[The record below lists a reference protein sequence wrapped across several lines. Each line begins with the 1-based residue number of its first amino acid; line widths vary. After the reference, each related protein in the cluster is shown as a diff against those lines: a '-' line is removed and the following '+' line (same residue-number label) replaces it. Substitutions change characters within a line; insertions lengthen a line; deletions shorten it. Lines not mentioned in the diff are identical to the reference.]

1 MIYFCCDERRRDAVR
16 AHPTLNGIDFLEVLD
31 SERPAGSPRQRTL
44 LVHLLK
50 PVPALTLDN
59 LALVGGVRITPV
71 KVQWIGPASAP
82 PPQATAAEA
91 AFLTALTD
99 ADHILAVRTDAAGD
113 FSSYTL
119 RLVRS
124 ATDSAPPSG
133 FDPLL
138 SHIDFS
144 FRVECAADFDCAPV
158 RVCTEPAP
166 DEPDID
172 YLAKDYASFRRL
184 MLDRMSVL
192 MPTWR
197 ERSAA
202 DLGVTLVELLAYVG
216 DHLSYRQDAIATE
229 AYLGTAR
236 RRASVRRHARL
247 VDYRMHDGCNA
258 RAWVQ
263 VAVSGDLTLPQET
276 QILSRTPGFP
286 ARIPSPASSALYDEI
301 MRRQPVVF
309 ETMHQKNL
317 FAGYDTLAFYTW
329 SDREC
334 CLPQGATRATLRGT
348 YDKLAVG
355 DVLVFEEV
363 MSPRTGRAEDADV
376 GHRHAVRLTEIVAS
390 VKGKP
395 LVDPLDD
402 QPITEIAWGGEDA
415 VPFCLCVSARTDPEH
430 GAVFNDAVSVAR
442 GNIVLADH
450 GRRIPDESLGRVPQ
464 PRVFLDPAPA
474 LDRCKRSDR
483 VAVPPRFRPMLANGP
498 LTQAAPYDANVK
510 PPVSARAA
518 MHWALDVVVP
528 SITLQSN
535 PGPQQRGWQARRNL
549 LGSGPDDTH
558 FAVEVEGD
566 GTAQLRFGDD
576 HQGLRP
582 DAGDSFLA
590 TYRVGNGA
598 TGNVGAE
605 ALAHVVCDID
615 AIEGVRNPMPAAGGI
630 EPETIEEV
638 RTRAPYAFRRQ
649 ERAVTPD
656 DYAEVTERAPQIQ
669 EAAATFRWT
678 GSWHTVFV
686 TADRA
691 SGLDVDAPF
700 EGGLRAFIEPYRMA
714 GYDLEVDG
722 PRYVPLEIEM
732 QVCVKPDYFRSD
744 VKAELLDVFSAGMLA
759 DGRRGLFHPDAFSFG
774 QPVYLSRLYAAA
786 QAVPGVESVTVTK
799 FGRQGETG
807 AEALETARL
816 DLGRLEIARLDNDRN
831 FPERGVFRL
840 QTGGGK

>member
-1 MIYFCCDERRRDAVR
+1 VIYFCCDARRRDAVR
-16 AHPTLNGIDFLEVLD
+16 AHPILNGIDFLEVLD

-59 LALVGGVRITPV
+59 LALAGGVRITPV
-71 KVQWIGPASAP
+71 RPQWIGPASAP
-82 PPQATAAEA
+82 PPQATAAEV
-91 AFLTALTD
+91 AFLTALND
-99 ADHILAVRTDAAGD
+99 ADHILVVRTDAAGD
-113 FSSYTL
+113 FSRYTL

-124 ATDSAPPSG
+124 ATDSAPPGG

-138 SHIDFS
+138 SQIDFS
-144 FRVECAADFDCAPV
+144 FRVECASDFDCAPV
-158 RVCTEPAP
+158 RICVEPAP
-166 DEPDID
+166 DQPDID

-192 MPTWR
+192 MPAWR

-263 VAVSGDLTLPQET
+263 VAVSGDLALAQGT
-276 QILSRTPGFP
+276 QIMSRTPGFP
-286 ARIPSPASSALYDEI
+286 SRIPASSALYDDI
-301 MRRQPVVF
+301 MRRQPLVF
-309 ETMHQKNL
+309 ETMHGKNL

-329 SDREC
+329 GDQEC
-334 CLPQGATRATLRGT
+334 CLPQGATRATLRGS

-376 GHRHAVRLTEIVAS
+376 GHRHAVRLTDVVTA
-390 VKGKP
+390 VKGQP
-395 LVDPLDD
+395 LVDPLNGR
-402 QPITEIAWGGEDA
+402 PITEIAWSGEDA

-430 GAVFNDAVSVAR
+430 GAVFNDTVSVAR

-450 GRRIPDESLGRVPQ
+450 GRRIVDEALGTVPQ
-464 PRVFLDPAPA
+464 PRVFLDPPA
-474 LDRCKRSDR
+474 GRDRCARTDR
-483 VAVPPRFRPMLANGP
+483 VPVPPRFHPVLANRP
-498 LTQAAPYDANVK
+498 LTQAAPYDVAAA
-510 PPVSARAA
+510 PPTSARAA
-518 MHWALDVVVP
+518 THWLFDAVVP
-528 SITLQSN
+528 FATLTGN
-535 PGPQQRGWQARRNL
+535 PGPQQRPWEARRDL
-549 LGSGPDDTH
+549 LGSEADDTH
-558 FAVEVEGD
+558 VVIEVEGD
-566 GTAQLRFGDD
+566 GSAQLRFGDD
-576 HQGLRP
+576 RHGLRP
-582 DAGDSFLA
+582 DPGDVFLA

-598 TGNVGAE
+598 AGNVGAE
-605 ALAHVVCDID
+605 ALAHVVCNVD

-656 DYAEVTERAPQIQ
+656 DYADVTERAPQIQ
-669 EAAATFRWT
+669 QAAATFRWT

-691 SGLDVDAPF
+691 GGLDVDAPF
-700 EGGLRAFIEPYRMA
+700 ESELRAFIEPYRMA

-732 QVCVKPDYFRSD
+732 QVCVRPDYFRSD
-744 VKAELLDVFSAGMLA
+744 VKAALLDLFSARVLA

-786 QAVPGVESVTVTK
+786 QVVPGVESVTITK

-807 AEALETARL
+807 AEALEDARL

>member
-1 MIYFCCDERRRDAVR
+1 MIYFCCDERRRDTVR
-16 AHPTLNGIDFLEVLD
+16 AHPTHNGIDFLEVLD

-50 PVPALTLDN
+50 PVPNLTLDN

-71 KVQWIGPASAP
+71 KVVWIGPASAP
-82 PPQATAAEA
+82 PAQATAAEA
-91 AFLTALTD
+91 AFFAAQND
-99 ADHILAVRTDAAGD
+99 ADHILVVRTDVAGD
-113 FSSYTL
+113 FSNYTL

-124 ATDSAPPSG
+124 PTDPAPPGG

-144 FRVECAADFDCAPV
+144 FRVECPSDFDCAPV
-158 RVCTEPAP
+158 RVCTEPAL

-192 MPTWR
+192 MPAWR

-202 DLGVTLVELLAYVG
+202 DVGVTLVELLAYAG

-236 RRASVRRHARL
+236 LRSSARRHARL

-258 RAWVQ
+258 RAFVQ
-263 VAVSGDLTLPQET
+263 VAVSGDLTLPKET
-276 QILSRTPGFP
+276 QILSRTSGFP
-286 ARIPSPASSALYDEI
+286 ARIPPPVSSALYDDI
-301 MRRQPVVF
+301 MRQKPVVF
-309 ETMHQKNL
+309 ETMHEKKL
-317 FAGYDTLAFYTW
+317 FAGYNTLAFYTW
-329 SDREC
+329 GDAEC
-334 CLPQGATRATLRGT
+334 CLPEGATRATLRGT
-348 YDKLAVG
+348 FDKLEIG
-355 DVLVFEEV
+355 DILVFEEV
-363 MSPRTGRAEDADV
+363 MSPRTGRAEDADM
-376 GHRHAVRLTEIVAS
+376 GHRHAVRLTDIVAS
-390 VKGKP
+390 AKGQT
-395 LVDPLDD
+395 LVDPLNDR
-402 QPITEIAWGGEDA
+402 PITEIAWGGEDA
-415 VPFCLCVSARTDPEH
+415 LPFCLCVSARTDPEH
-430 GAVFNDAVSVAR
+430 GGVFNDAVSIAR

-450 GRRIPDESLGRVPQ
+450 GRRITDESLSQVPQ
-464 PRVFLDPAPA
+464 PRVFVDPAPA

-483 VAVPPRFRPMLANGP
+483 VAVPPRFRPMPANGP
-498 LTQAAPYDANVK
+498 LTQAAPYDANAK
-510 PPVSARAA
+510 PPSSARAA
-518 MHWALDVVVP
+518 MHWALDAVVP
-528 SITLQSN
+528 SIALTSN
-535 PGPQQRGWQARRNL
+535 PGPQQRGWQARRDL
-549 LGSGPDDTH
+549 LGSDPDDTH
-558 FAVEVEGD
+558 FVVEVEGD

-576 HQGLRP
+576 RHGLRP
-582 DAGDSFLA
+582 DANDGFLA

-598 TGNVGAE
+598 AGNIGAE
-605 ALAHVVCDID
+605 ALAHVVSGID
-615 AIEGVRNPMPAAGGI
+615 GIESVRNPMPAAGGI

-686 TADRA
+686 TVDRTG
-691 SGLDVDAPF
+691 GLDVDAPF
-700 EGGLRAFIEPYRMA
+700 ETGLRDFIEPYRMA

-744 VKAELLDVFSAGMLA
+744 VKAELLDVFSARVLPA
-759 DGRRGLFHPDAFSFG
+759 GRRGLFHPDAFSFG

-799 FGRQGETG
+799 FGRQGETS
-807 AEALETARL
+807 AEALEDARL
-816 DLGRLEIARLDNDRN
+816 ELGRLEIARLDNDRN

-840 QTGGGK
+840 QMGGGK